1 MSISDPIADL
11 LTRIR
16 NATMA
21 RHNQVVVPHSKLK
34 LAIVN
39 ILKEEG
45 FIERF
50 DVVKDSS
57 RQMIRIWL
65 KYDEDR
71 KPILT
76 GLTRVS
82 KPGCRIYS
90 RRDDIPWVYSG
101 LGVAILSTSKGVVT
115 DSKAR
120 RMGIG
125 GEVLCYIW

>member
-1 MSISDPIADL
+1 
-11 LTRIR
+11 
-16 NATMA
+16 MA
-21 RHNQVVVPHSKLK
+21 RHNQVVVPYSKLK

-45 FIERF
+45 FIERSE
-50 DVVKDSS
+50 VVQDSS
-57 RQMIRIWL
+57 RRMIRIWL
-65 KYDEDR
+65 KYDEER

-90 RRDDIPWVYSG
+90 RRDNVPWVYSG

-115 DSKAR
+115 DSQAR
-120 RMGIG
+120 RLGIG

>member
-1 MSISDPIADL
+1 MSMSDPIADL

-21 RHNQVVVPHSKLK
+21 HHNQVVVPHSKLK

-45 FIERF
+45 FIEKYEVAKESPRPL
-50 DVVKDSS
+50 
-57 RQMIRIWL
+57 IRIWL
-65 KYDEDR
+65 KYDDDR
-71 KPILT
+71 RPVLT
-76 GLTRVS
+76 GLKRVS

-90 RRDDIPWVYSG
+90 RREDVPWVFSG

-115 DSKAR
+115 DSQAR
-120 RMGIG
+120 RLGVG
-125 GEVLCYIW
+125 GEVLCYVW